1 MCGAVCGN
9 GEDYDKKNSVIL
21 FGCHVLCIDSRLFG
35 KKEDGQSSGKDLKI
49 MFTVSDGSDTFRAT
63 LAEAAKNAA
72 EEAGYTIDIQ
82 DAAGSSETQ
91 MNQIKNAKDADVI
104 ICALC
109 DAGTA
114 QQMEALAGDKP
125 IVFINSCPEEEYLQK
140 NKYIYVGSDEAVA
153 GNLQAEYV
161 LNKYASKDSLNIVL
175 IKGESTHSATK
186 GRTKANKATLE
197 ASGKTI
203 HYVYEDYADWSTET
217 AAKMFHQFLQT
228 GQPVDAVICNNDSM
242 AVGVA
247 QEVQKAK
254 IDTNTLPIL
263 GVDAT
268 TDGLDLISQG
278 AMACTI
284 FQPAKGQGEAAVKA
298 AEKLA
303 SGQSVASLDGAEH
316 NGLFVWVPFE
326 QVTAENLSQYQ

>member
-1 MCGAVCGN
+1 MTKKIVLYCLAVMCCVLT
-9 GEDYDKKNSVIL
+9 V
-21 FGCHVLCIDSRLFG
+21 GCSG
-35 KKEDGQSSGKDLKI
+35 KKEDGQGSGKDLKI

-82 DAAGSSETQ
+82 DA
-91 MNQIKNAKDADVI
+91 
-104 ICALC
+104 
-109 DAGTA
+109 
-114 QQMEALAGDKP
+114 AGDKP

-326 QVTAENLSQYQ
+326 PVTAENLSQYQ

>member
-1 MCGAVCGN
+1 MTKKIVLYCLAVMCCVLT
-9 GEDYDKKNSVIL
+9 V
-21 FGCHVLCIDSRLFG
+21 GCSG
-35 KKEDGQSSGKDLKI
+35 KKEDGQGSGKDLKI

-140 NKYIYVGSDEAVA
+140 NKYVYVGSDEAVA

-284 FQPAKGQGEAAVKA
+284 FQPAKGQGKAAVKA

-326 QVTAENLSQYQ
+326 PVTAENLSQYQ

>member
-1 MCGAVCGN
+1 
-9 GEDYDKKNSVIL
+9 
-21 FGCHVLCIDSRLFG
+21 
-35 KKEDGQSSGKDLKI
+35 
-49 MFTVSDGSDTFRAT
+49 
-63 LAEAAKNAA
+63 
-72 EEAGYTIDIQ
+72 
-82 DAAGSSETQ
+82 
-91 MNQIKNAKDADVI
+91 
-104 ICALC
+104 
-109 DAGTA
+109 
-114 QQMEALAGDKP
+114 
-125 IVFINSCPEEEYLQK
+125 
-140 NKYIYVGSDEAVA
+140 
-153 GNLQAEYV
+153 
-161 LNKYASKDSLNIVL
+161 
-175 IKGESTHSATK
+175 
-186 GRTKANKATLE
+186 
-197 ASGKTI
+197 
-203 HYVYEDYADWSTET
+203 
-217 AAKMFHQFLQT
+217 MFHQFLQT
-228 GQPVDAVICNNDSM
+228 GQSVDAVICNNDSM

-247 QEVQKAK
+247 QEAQKAK

>member
-1 MCGAVCGN
+1 MTKKIVLYCLAVMCCVLT
-9 GEDYDKKNSVIL
+9 V
-21 FGCHVLCIDSRLFG
+21 GCSG
-35 KKEDGQSSGKDLKI
+35 KKEDGQGSGKDLKI

-114 QQMEALAGDKP
+114 QQMEAL
-125 IVFINSCPEEEYLQK
+125 
-140 NKYIYVGSDEAVA
+140 A

>member
-1 MCGAVCGN
+1 
-9 GEDYDKKNSVIL
+9 
-21 FGCHVLCIDSRLFG
+21 
-35 KKEDGQSSGKDLKI
+35 
-49 MFTVSDGSDTFRAT
+49 
-63 LAEAAKNAA
+63 
-72 EEAGYTIDIQ
+72 
-82 DAAGSSETQ
+82 

-114 QQMEALAGDKP
+114 QQMEALAGAKP

-140 NKYIYVGSDEAVA
+140 NKYVYVGSDEAVA

-186 GRTKANKATLE
+186 GRTKANKASLE
-197 ASGKTI
+197 ASGKAI